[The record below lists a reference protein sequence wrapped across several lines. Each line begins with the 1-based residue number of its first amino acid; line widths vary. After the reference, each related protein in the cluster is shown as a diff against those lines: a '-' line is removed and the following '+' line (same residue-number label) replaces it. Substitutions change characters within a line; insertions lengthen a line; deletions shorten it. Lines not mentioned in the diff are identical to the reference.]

1 MSQAI
6 NVVSVAGLAHIAL
19 MPDEVD
25 LLQKQLEAVL
35 RCVGKIREVDVS
47 GVEPT
52 IYGLDAVNAFRED
65 TVEPSGM
72 REQMLALAPE
82 RNNFEVRLPKIV
94 EDA

>member
-1 MSQAI
+1 VSQGFDVA
-6 NVVSVAGLAHIAL
+6 SVAGLAHIAL

-25 LLQKQLEAVL
+25 VLQKQLENIL
-35 RCVGKIREVDVS
+35 RYVGRIREVDVS
-47 GVEPT
+47 GVEPMV
-52 IYGLDAVNAFRED
+52 YGLDAVNAFRED